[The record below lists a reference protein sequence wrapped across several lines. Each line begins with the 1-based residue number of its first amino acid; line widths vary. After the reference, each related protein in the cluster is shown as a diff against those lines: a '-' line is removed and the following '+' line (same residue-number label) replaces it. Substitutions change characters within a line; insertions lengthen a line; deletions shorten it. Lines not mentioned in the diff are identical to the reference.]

1 MTGEH
6 QNHKDKDKHN
16 YKDKDTGSHMLV
28 WIHYDRWTPKSQRQR
43 PKQTQLPMV
52 MIIIVITMKVCDP
65 DGAEQCDHSKPSHWS
80 QSWWPQ
86 CLEPSYQV
94 CIMLMMKIR
103 DFEQEA
109 DLESKP
115 LPFRDVERSDEGQY
129 MCQVLRLY
137 LCKWRFCVIHKK
149 YLIWI
154 SYQINTARA
163 KTRLGNLHVVGKNH
177 LYYIFI

>member
-1 MTGEH
+1 MTLSCSVVRL
-6 QNHKDKDKHN
+6 
-16 YKDKDTGSHMLV
+16 GSHKV
-28 WIHYDRWTPKSQRQR
+28 AWIHYDRWTSKPQRQR
-43 PKQTQLPMV
+43 QTQLQRQRHRQSHVGLDPLWQVNTKITKTKTKTNTTTIV

-65 DGAEQCDHSKPSHWS
+65 NGAEQCDHSKPSHRS
-80 QSWWPQ
+80 QPWWPQ

-103 DFEQEA
+103 DFEQED

-137 LCKWRFCVIHKK
+137 LCKWRFRVIHKK
-149 YLIWI
+149 TF
-154 SYQINTARA
+154 S
-163 KTRLGNLHVVGKNH
+163 
-177 LYYIFI
+177 